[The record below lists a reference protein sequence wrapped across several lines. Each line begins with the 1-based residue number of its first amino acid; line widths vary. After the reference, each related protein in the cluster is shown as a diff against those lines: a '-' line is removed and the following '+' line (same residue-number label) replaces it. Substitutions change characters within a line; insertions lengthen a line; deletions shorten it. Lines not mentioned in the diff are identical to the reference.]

1 MSHARDLLEAIL
13 SETTPTSSSL
23 LAATQVTKP
32 PPVASVQAFD
42 AQLTIG
48 HKDEALRK
56 ASSLFKSAAQ
66 SMERGRL
73 QGERYW
79 VSALHIRRENW
90 GLTPA
95 PLPFGAPTGKSAD
108 KTSKDFVISY
118 GLEGCELKYAT
129 IGIFY

>member
-13 SETTPTSSSL
+13 SESAPAASSL
-23 LAATQVTKP
+23 LAATQVSKP
-32 PPVASVQAFD
+32 PSIVSVQTFD
-42 AQLTIG
+42 AQLTVG

-66 SMERGRL
+66 SMERGRI
-73 QGERYW
+73 QGEKYW
-79 VSALHIRRENW
+79 VAALQVRRANW

-118 GLEGCELKYAT
+118 GLEGCK
-129 IGIFY
+129 